1 MSEPVKPRGLA
12 VALQYEKGSTEAPRV
27 IAKGRGLVAE
37 RIVALAQEHG
47 VVIEANPALAEAL
60 SGVDLDETIPL
71 ELYEAI
77 AVVIG
82 YVLRVQQTGHEKAPL
97 PDGNGAKINRV

>member
-1 MSEPVKPRGLA
+1 MSEPVKPRGVA
-12 VALQYEKGSTEAPRV
+12 VALAYEKGSKEAPKV
-27 IAKGRGLVAE
+27 VAKGRGLVAE

-82 YVLRVQQTGHEKAPL
+82 YVLRVQGKAHEKAPL
-97 PDGNGAKINRV
+97 PEGQRGQN